1 MASQNLNCVLLSGN
15 LVRTPE
21 VKAAGQTTVTVGSVA
36 VNESRRNPDGTYGDI
51 VHFFDFSIF
60 GKNGEAFARFHE
72 KGKPIMLQGKLVLDR
87 WEGRNQEPKQKVK
100 ILVDKWFFNNLNR
113 EEPDTKSE
121 PTPTLGD
128 PDDDDVP
135 F

>member
-1 MASQNLNCVLLSGN
+1 MASQNANFVFLSGN
-15 LVRTPE
+15 LVRNPE
-21 VKAAGQTTVTVGSVA
+21 TKAAGQTTVTVGSVA

-72 KGKPIMLQGKLVLDR
+72 KGKPIMFQGKLVLER
-87 WEGRNQEPKQKVK
+87 WEGKNQEPKQ
-100 ILVDKWFFNNLNR
+100 NNLNR
-113 EEPDTKSE
+113 DESDNVKSA
-121 PTPTLGD
+121 PTPSMGD
-128 PDDDDVP
+128 INDPTIP